1 MKGGDSLSGHSSL
14 AGIFIYCCNY
24 WTLFESAEHRAASRL
39 QAAER
44 EGQELEELDEEDE
57 DEESSQQSEL
67 EQQSMLL
74 TQVT

>member
-1 MKGGDSLSGHSSL
+1 MGRYSLSGHSSL

-24 WTLFESAEHRAASRL
+24 WTLFESAEHRAATRL
-39 QAAER
+39 QEQR
-44 EGQELEELDEEDE
+44 EGQELDELDEEDE